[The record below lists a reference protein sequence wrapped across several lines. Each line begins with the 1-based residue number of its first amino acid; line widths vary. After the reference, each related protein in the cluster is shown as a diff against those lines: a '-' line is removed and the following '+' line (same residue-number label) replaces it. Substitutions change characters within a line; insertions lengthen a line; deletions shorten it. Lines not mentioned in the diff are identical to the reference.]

1 MTWFIHNRV
10 QQGSMSRVK
19 TIKRWFLSRSM
30 IKIDKKYETKMKEVT
45 NIGITFFK
53 NLIWSYAIISV
64 SLLSVDS
71 YYYSACVFNT

>member
-1 MTWFIHNRV
+1 
-10 QQGSMSRVK
+10 
-19 TIKRWFLSRSM
+19 M

-53 NLIWSYAIISV
+53 NLIWSYAITSL

-71 YYYSACVFNT
+71 